1 MTIQELGSI
10 GEFVAA
16 LATIATLIYLA
27 VQVRQNTRALRSS
40 TFQDLSGGMT
50 KVSEAI
56 ATHPDLSTLM
66 VKGSDGLTL
75 LTSEER
81 LRLNFLFVMAFR
93 RFEAVFTQRSLGNV
107 EPELTAGFERSLLSI
122 VASGG
127 GAEWWET
134 GKPAFN
140 TQFVEFVDRKL
151 ASERLP
157 RVHLNFGGSD

>member
-1 MTIQELGSI
+1 VTIQELGSI

-16 LATIATLIYLA
+16 LATIATIAYLA

-40 TFQDLSGGMT
+40 TFQDLSGGMN

-56 ATHPDLSTLM
+56 ATHPDLSMLM
-66 VKGSDGLTL
+66 VKGSDGLAL
-75 LTSEER
+75 LTSEEQVR
-81 LRLNFLFVMAFR
+81 FNFLCVMAFR

-107 EPELTAGFERSLLSI
+107 EAELTAGFERSLLSI

-157 RVHLNFGGSD
+157 RIHLNFGGSD